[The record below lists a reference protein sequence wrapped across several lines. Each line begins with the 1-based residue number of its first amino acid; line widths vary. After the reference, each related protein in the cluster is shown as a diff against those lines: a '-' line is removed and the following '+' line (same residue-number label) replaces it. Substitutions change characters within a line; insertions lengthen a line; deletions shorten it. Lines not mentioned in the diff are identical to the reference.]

1 MSCEKQMIINRF
13 HPRLPVDTLNI
24 IKSFSFYDIETAAKL
39 AAKLAT
45 AKNWH
50 NARMKRICQ
59 KFQKETV
66 SRLHPYAFYKEE
78 GDDEEKWILLNHN
91 CRNICVQM
99 QGDNCRIC
107 GNYKR
112 TYETSFAELPASIK
126 CQCSHA

>member
-1 MSCEKQMIINRF
+1 MIINRF
-13 HPRLPVDTLNI
+13 HPRLPADTLNI
-24 IKSFSFYDIETAAKL
+24 IKSFSFYDIDTAIKH
-39 AAKLAT
+39 AT
-45 AKNWH
+45 IKNWH

-59 KFQKETV
+59 KFQNHTV
-66 SRLHPYAFYKEE
+66 SRAHPYAFYKEE

-99 QGDNCRIC
+99 QGDNCRKC

-126 CQCSHA
+126 CYCSNA

>member
-1 MSCEKQMIINRF
+1 MTCEKKMIINRF

-24 IKSFSFYDIETAAKL
+24 IKSFCFYDIETATKN
-39 AAKLAT
+39 AAK
-45 AKNWH
+45 WH

-59 KFQKETV
+59 KFKYHTI
-66 SRLHPYAFYKEE
+66 SRLHPYAFYEE
-78 GDDEEKWILLNHN
+78 DIIWYNEERWILLNHN

-126 CQCSHA
+126 CKCIDT

>member
-24 IKSFSFYDIETAAKL
+24 IKNFSFYDIETAAKF
-39 AAKLAT
+39 AAIK
-45 AKNWH
+45 KWH

-59 KFQKETV
+59 KFQNHTV
-66 SRLHPYAFYKEE
+66 SRLHPYAFYEEE
-78 GDDEEKWILLNHN
+78 GDNEEKWILLNHN

-112 TYETSFAELPASIK
+112 TYETDFAELPASIK
-126 CQCSHA
+126 CTCAHD

>member
-24 IKSFSFYDIETAAKL
+24 IKSFSFYDIETAAKHASKHA
-39 AAKLAT
+39 AAKQ
-45 AKNWH
+45 WH
-50 NARMKRICQ
+50 NALMKRICQ
-59 KFQKETV
+59 KFQHHTI
-66 SRLHPYAFYKEE
+66 SRMHPYAFYKEE
-78 GDDEEKWILLNHN
+78 GDHEEKWILLNHN

-112 TYETSFAELPASIK
+112 TYETSFALLPASIK
-126 CQCSHA
+126 CNCSNA